1 MSNSAPNAPVASVG
15 AADIDPAA
23 MKEHVAC
30 VLRSVPFARAPKM
43 QRFLAFLVD
52 ETLAGRAAQ
61 LKEYTI
67 ATHVFGKPADFEPGT
82 SATVRVEAGRL
93 RKLLMQYRVEHGAND
108 GLVLE
113 VPKGSYVPAFRRA
126 LEGRAE
132 GAAGAAAATE
142 VELPTAPLSPSA
154 WSGPD
159 ERRLVTVISCAL
171 GNDHEVSLCSG
182 DAGFLRAFDVFHE
195 LCASI
200 ARSHGGS
207 MDVGAS
213 QRLIIYFGWP
223 SALEDAAGRALTAA
237 LGMIAAVRGGL
248 ASLPF
253 GARIGIASSEVISR
267 GSTQKPASRPIVIGA
282 APTLAASLVCKAPL
296 DGILVAESTRHLAGP
311 AFEFVPAGTL
321 QEPGREPQLL
331 WRLLK
336 PMTVLTRFRATHVGA
351 QFAIIGRREEMALIM
366 SRWQLSLQGE
376 GHGVAVSGEAGIG
389 KSTLVE
395 SVLEE
400 IEDGGEQIR
409 VQCSSHHSNSTLYPF
424 IELIK
429 HQLDAAVGG
438 EASEELRLERFLAGF
453 GMADPVERALL
464 AALLFDGDE
473 AALSAVSASQRKD
486 MTLDLLRRL
495 VCARVERRPTVLL
508 VEDVH
513 WADPT
518 TIELLQDILR
528 VARGLRLLVLL
539 TSRADVIPNCSQQ
552 TNVTTLRLNRLPGKD
567 CDALIDRVRSNVPLS
582 DATRAL
588 IVAKA
593 EGIPLFLEELTKLF
607 LAADEERLRQA
618 RVPDSLSGLLASQL
632 DRLGATRGVAQ
643 VAAVIGRQFTREMLI
658 AACGEAEQVDAAI
671 DRLLAAGI
679 LIREGLRTPHV
690 FSFRH
695 ALLRDAAYGSLLDH
709 RRRDLHHRIG
719 SLLVDSFP
727 EVAVEHPEVVA
738 GHLMEAGRHDDAIPF
753 WIDAGRKAVSRYALS
768 EAIADFRLA
777 LEAVDALPEG
787 GDDRE
792 RELEVLIELGRVI
805 RHARGYGDDELLP
818 IYQRA
823 RELSAGLNKSEQ
835 LADVSYALWTHAAG
849 RGQWR
854 NALQLATE
862 FANLVREMEDSQLEV
877 EAFRLLGASAAFRG
891 EFPIA
896 RHHFERAL
904 AIYDVDRHGP
914 RFGFDP
920 GAASAAYLSWT
931 EWHLGDRAA
940 ARRYATRALQIG
952 EAKNHATTLGM
963 VLSWLV
969 FYEVCERNVDA
980 IIVLNERLQTVCSQR
995 DCRYW
1000 QPFGAACAHWA
1011 EFQRDG
1017 EPRRLERLL
1026 EAAAQFR
1033 ERYLTSCLW
1042 LMAADICRSLGR
1054 IEHGLQLVESAMQF
1068 AEEHDERVW
1077 EAECSRLQAELLMCS
1092 PSPDTRR
1099 ARKLLGRAM
1108 KIAGHQQAVALK
1120 ARAAAGLAALEE

>member
-1 MSNSAPNAPVASVG
+1 MSNSAPSAPAPPVG

-52 ETLAGRAAQ
+52 ESLAGRAAQ

-108 GLVLE
+108 ELVLE
-113 VPKGSYVPAFRRA
+113 VPKGSYVPTFRRA
-126 LEGRAE
+126 RESKAVVAPDAAVELEAE
-132 GAAGAAAATE
+132 SRAAA
-142 VELPTAPLSPSA
+142 LAPPA
-154 WSGPD
+154 WSSPD

-171 GNDHEVSLCSG
+171 GNDHEVSLCSS
-182 DAGFLRAFDVFHE
+182 DAEFLRAFDVFYE

-207 MDVGAS
+207 MDVGAG

-223 SALEDAAGRALTAA
+223 NALEDTAGRALTAA
-237 LGMIAAVRGGL
+237 LGMIAAVRASL

-267 GSTQKPASRPIVIGA
+267 GATQKAGSRPVVIGA
-282 APTLAASLVCKAPL
+282 APTLAASILCKAPL
-296 DGILVAESTRHLAGP
+296 DGILVGESTRHLTGP
-311 AFEFVPAGTL
+311 AYEFVPAGTL
-321 QEPGREPQLL
+321 QESGREPQLL

-376 GHGVAVSGEAGIG
+376 GHGVVVSGEAGIG

-424 IELIK
+424 IELVK
-429 HQLDAAVGG
+429 HQIDATVAHDT
-438 EASEELRLERFLAGF
+438 SEELRLERFLASF
-453 GMADPVERALL
+453 GMEDPVERALL
-464 AALLFDGDE
+464 GALLFDGDD
-473 AALSAVSASQRKD
+473 APLSALSASQRKD

-495 VCARVERRPTVLL
+495 VCAHVERRPTVLL

-528 VARGLRLLVLL
+528 IARGLPLLVLL
-539 TSRADVIPNCSQQ
+539 TSRADVIPGCSQQ

-582 DATRAL
+582 DEARAL

-632 DRLGATRGVAQ
+632 DRLGSTRSVAQ

-658 AACGEAEQVDAAI
+658 AACGEPEQVDAAI

-709 RRRDLHHRIG
+709 GRRELHHRIG

-727 EVAVEHPEVVA
+727 EVAVEHPEVIA
-738 GHLMEAGRHDDAIPF
+738 GHMMEAGRYDDAIPF

-768 EAIADFRLA
+768 EAIADFRRA
-777 LEAVDALPEG
+777 LEAVESLPEER
-787 GDDRE
+787 DDRE

-823 RELSAGLNKSEQ
+823 RALAAGLNKSEQ

-904 AIYDVDRHGP
+904 ATYDMDRHGP

-931 EWHLGDRAA
+931 EWHLGDREA
-940 ARRYATRALQIG
+940 ARRYAARALEIG

-980 IIVLNERLQTVCSQR
+980 ILALNERLQAVCSQR

-1000 QPFGAACAHWA
+1000 QPFGAACAQWA
-1011 EFQRDG
+1011 EFQKDG
-1017 EPRRLERLL
+1017 NPQRLDRLL
-1026 EAAAQFR
+1026 ESAAQFR

-1042 LMAADICRSLGR
+1042 LMGADICRALKR
-1054 IEHGLQLVESAMQF
+1054 VDHGLQLVESALQF

-1092 PSPDTRR
+1092 PSPDPKR
-1099 ARKLLGRAM
+1099 ARKLLNRAM
-1108 KIAGHQQAVALK
+1108 KIAGHQEAVALK